1 MPGNARGGQ
10 RRSERNDPT
19 LLPKAIGPSVKQ
31 TGRRRVSRARQ
42 GTISPVNRRNLIAL
56 GSAAAL
62 LVAFFAWEWY
72 LSPEARVERSLRRA
86 AAAAEEKDVE
96 GLLSCLS
103 RDYSDFRNLDFDSL
117 SEMLER
123 GFERVDR
130 LNVTLRA
137 VRAEVEGAEATASFD
152 LTVVA
157 IQGDQ
162 RFIVVGTLIEP
173 QKLRVDLR
181 REEGEWKILR
191 VRRAEEKNQTG

>member
-1 MPGNARGGQ
+1 M
-10 RRSERNDPT
+10 
-19 LLPKAIGPSVKQ
+19 
-31 TGRRRVSRARQ
+31 
-42 GTISPVNRRNLIAL
+42 NRRNFIAL

-62 LVAFFAWEWY
+62 LVTFFAWEWY

-86 AAAAEEKDVE
+86 AAAAEETDAE
-96 GLLSCLS
+96 GFLACLS

-137 VRAEVEGAEATASFD
+137 VRAEVEEDEATASFD

-181 REEGEWKILR
+181 REDGGWKILR
-191 VRRAEEKNQTG
+191 VRRAEEREKLDRITG

>member
-1 MPGNARGGQ
+1 M
-10 RRSERNDPT
+10 
-19 LLPKAIGPSVKQ
+19 
-31 TGRRRVSRARQ
+31 
-42 GTISPVNRRNLIAL
+42 NRRNFIAL

-72 LSPEARVERSLRRA
+72 LSSAAQVERSLRRA
-86 AAAAEEKDVE
+86 AEAAEERDTA
-96 GLLSCLS
+96 GLLFCLS

-117 SEMLER
+117 SEMLDR
-123 GFERVDR
+123 GFERIDR
-130 LNVTLRA
+130 LNVTLEA

-157 IQGDQ
+157 VRGDQ
-162 RFIVVGTLIEP
+162 RFIVVGTVTEP

-191 VRRAEEKNQTG
+191 VARSEEPVEQDVQD

>member
-1 MPGNARGGQ
+1 MIPWSPRTT
-10 RRSERNDPT
+10 T
-19 LLPKAIGPSVKQ
+19 LPSP
-31 TGRRRVSRARQ
+31 RQ
-42 GTISPVNRRNLIAL
+42 GTISPVNRRNLVAV
-56 GSAAAL
+56 GGAAAL
-62 LVAFFAWEWY
+62 LLSFLAWEWY
-72 LSPEARVERSLRRA
+72 LSPAAQVGRSLRRA
-86 AAAAEEKDVE
+86 AAAAEEKDTE

-117 SEMLER
+117 SEMLDR
-123 GFERVDR
+123 GFERIDR

-137 VRAEVEGAEATASFD
+137 LRAEVEEDEATASFD

-157 IQGDQ
+157 IRGDQ

-191 VRRAEEKNQTG
+191 VGRSEEQNIRQDVQD

>member
-1 MPGNARGGQ
+1 M
-10 RRSERNDPT
+10 
-19 LLPKAIGPSVKQ
+19 
-31 TGRRRVSRARQ
+31 
-42 GTISPVNRRNLIAL
+42 NRRNFIAL

-86 AAAAEEKDVE
+86 AAAAEEKDTE

-117 SEMLER
+117 SEMLDR
-123 GFERVDR
+123 GFERIDR
-130 LNVTLRA
+130 LNVTLEA

-162 RFIVVGTLIEP
+162 RFIVVGTLTQP

-181 REEGEWKILR
+181 REDRGWKILR
-191 VRRAEEKNQTG
+191 VKRSEEQGGQN

>member
-1 MPGNARGGQ
+1 MRAGA
-10 RRSERNDPT
+10 T
-19 LLPKAIGPSVKQ
+19 PSLEP
-31 TGRRRVSRARQ
+31 RYNRV
-42 GTISPVNRRNLIAL
+42 VNRIAL

-72 LSPEARVERSLRRA
+72 LSPEARVDRSLRRA

-117 SEMLER
+117 AEMLER

-137 VRAEVEGAEATASFD
+137 VRAEVEGTEATASFD

-157 IQGDQ
+157 IRGDQ
-162 RFIVVGTLIEP
+162 RFIVVGTLIQP

-181 REEGEWKILR
+181 REDGGWKIFR
-191 VRRAEEKNQTG
+191 VARSEEQNN